1 MNLKSRVDDLE
12 IHRFTSYIEVKKILE
27 ARFLRRK
34 ENRIE
39 GGDAFPGQ
47 DGQRDDTSVPGVS
60 VTFVDRNVTAH
71 GRTPSKPQ
79 RREPDV
85 GDGNTIDSLS
95 PSPMGRAGETR
106 RLESEYKRSA

>member
-12 IHRFTSYIEVKKILE
+12 IHRYTSYIEVKKILG

-39 GGDAFPGQ
+39 RGDAFLGR
-47 DGQRDDTSVPGVS
+47 DGQRDSTSMPGVS
-60 VTFVDRNVTAH
+60 VAFIDRNVTAH
-71 GRTPSKPQ
+71 GKTPSKPQ

-95 PSPMGRAGETR
+95 PGPMGRSGETR
-106 RLESEYKRSA
+106 RLESEYKRNT